1 MEKLNKETGSLIK
14 PRFFVCELMNIEG
27 ADMNLN
33 ESLPWKLRK
42 ILGPLLLAFF
52 FHLMGCATTSENK
65 TPEQVAK
72 SEPVSIEE
80 KWGIKVV
87 SVRLTAADHMIDFRY
102 RILDPDKATAL
113 VQKQVKPYL
122 LDQATGTKMGVPRT
136 RLGPMRQSSVKP
148 AADRN
153 YAILFGNTGKLIKQ
167 GSRVT
172 VVIGDLKVED
182 LVVE

>member
-1 MEKLNKETGSLIK
+1 MRKKDLFSSKWTGTLPLI
-14 PRFFVCELMNIEG
+14 
-27 ADMNLN
+27 
-33 ESLPWKLRK
+33 
-42 ILGPLLLAFF
+42 LLAVFL
-52 FHLMGCATTSENK
+52 HLMGCATTSENK
-65 TPEQVAK
+65 VPEQIAK
-72 SEPVSIEE
+72 PEPVSIEE

-102 RILDPDKATAL
+102 RIVDADKATAL
-113 VQKQVKPYL
+113 VQKDIKPYL
-122 LDQATGTKMGVPRT
+122 IDQASGTKLLVPRT

-153 YAILFGNTGKLIKQ
+153 YAILFGNTGKLVKQ
-167 GSRVT
+167 GSKVT